1 MVTHGPRSTPS
12 EYPRHAARG
21 FREASGNI
29 ETLAEHDDRRNNL
42 RSQDERADARDALE
56 VSVSKERYTKG
67 VKAGT
72 FELSERAAIRQAH
85 AQVRREILSHLPGLG
100 PADERA
106 IFKWRRLRMSGE
118 ASPAGEEG
126 SMTAAEK
133 DRIKSL
139 FDRYEKNMWP
149 LIRRAFGSGQ
159 SWYETPDVGAFSVA
173 A

>member
-1 MVTHGPRSTPS
+1 VARAPRPRNTRVTPQGAFEKLPGTSKRWRNIATGETISDRKMS
-12 EYPRHAARG
+12 G
-21 FREASGNI
+21 LMRE
-29 ETLAEHDDRRNNL
+29 TRL
-42 RSQDERADARDALE
+42 R

-85 AQVRREILSHLPGLG
+85 AQVRREILSRFPGLE

-106 IFKWRRLRMSGE
+106 IFKWRRLKMSGE
-118 ASPAGEEG
+118 ANPAGEEG

-159 SWYETPDVGAFSVA
+159 SWYETPDMGAFPVA

>member
-1 MVTHGPRSTPS
+1 MARPPRPRNTRVTPQGAFEKLPGTSKRWRNIATGETISDRKMS
-12 EYPRHAARG
+12 G
-21 FREASGNI
+21 MMRE
-29 ETLAEHDDRRNNL
+29 TRL
-42 RSQDERADARDALE
+42 RVR
-56 VSVSKERYTKG
+56 VSKERYTKG

-85 AQVRREILSHLPGLG
+85 AQVRREILSRLPGLG
-100 PADERA
+100 AADERA

-133 DRIKSL
+133 ERIKSL

-159 SWYETPDVGAFSVA
+159 SWYETPDMGAFSVA

>member
-1 MVTHGPRSTPS
+1 MARAPRPRNTRVTPQGAFEKLPGTSKRWRNIATGETISDRKMS
-12 EYPRHAARG
+12 G
-21 FREASGNI
+21 LMRE
-29 ETLAEHDDRRNNL
+29 TRL
-42 RSQDERADARDALE
+42 R

-85 AQVRREILSHLPGLG
+85 AQVRREILPRLPGLG

-149 LIRRAFGSGQ
+149 LLRRAFGSGQ
-159 SWYETPDVGAFSVA
+159 SWYETPDMGAFPVA